1 MQSRQMKR
9 IQVILDSGLLRATD
23 LVARRMN
30 LNRSALIR
38 SALREHLRTLK
49 IRELEDRDRIP
60 QKADELSGW
69 ESETIWPQRV
79 QNLAESIHRRFATIG
94 GVELPRVP
102 REPMRPITKLR

>member
-1 MQSRQMKR
+1 MKR
-9 IQVILDSGLLRATD
+9 IQVILDPGLLRATD

-38 SALREHLRTLK
+38 SALREHLRMLK
-49 IRELEDRDRIP
+49 IRELEDRDRNGYQAIP

-69 ESETIWPQRV
+69 ESEAIWPQGV

-102 REPMRPITKLR
+102 RKPMRPITELR